1 MLRLLAILLLASLVA
16 LAHAER
22 LGGPWVYRQ
31 TVEADA
37 KAENEWKPV
46 EKAAVERGNFSIH
59 RQLIGEGMADP
70 YRDANE
76 RDVAWVGDKA
86 DWELGLV
93 FDVPEP
99 HRGRRHI
106 ELAFDALDTFAEV
119 YLNGKQV
126 LEADNAFRTWIVPV
140 EAALRPA
147 GNELLVR
154 LLSPGRESAARYS
167 RLPVALPDGPRVAA
181 RKVQM
186 QFGWDFAPRML
197 GSGLRFPLLQSW
209 DHVVVRSASV
219 VAAGRPSLTTGAA
232 GAVACESAPMQLELW
247 VEADQEMESTVA
259 VEASSASATASVRLS
274 KGLQRV
280 TLPFVLKS
288 PALWWCNGEGQPALH
303 EARWQLRAGEERAA
317 GTCVFGVRDIE
328 LVREKDAKGV
338 SFRFRLNGRD
348 LRVLGANLVPASA
361 IDPLNTEDAQ
371 SLLLARDAGM
381 NLIRVWGGGAY
392 ASERTLELCD
402 RHGLMLWQDLPFAGA
417 LYPWDDAFL
426 ANVEA
431 EVAEQARRLRG
442 HASLAIW
449 CGNNECD
456 EGWWNWGW
464 RDKIPAGRVSDDVR
478 AGYEMLF
485 EQRIPALLAREDAG
499 RAYLSSS
506 PVHGWGRA
514 TAHQQGDTHDWGL
527 WHGRE
532 PMSRATRKTGR
543 FVSEFGFQSFPAPS
557 TLAAWISTDDRF
569 DPRFAS
575 HQRQPAA
582 PEILGHY
589 MGLEGLRALK
599 SEHFAYAT
607 RWLQAEA
614 MRTHIGA
621 QRLDTAC
628 AGSLVWQMNDPWPGI
643 SWSLIDYNG
652 VPKPAY
658 FAVKRAFAK
667 EGVDLAFPGDRAVGQ
682 PVGTAK
688 DVRLALLDID
698 GKVVAEVTDP
708 RRAELTLSSD
718 ARACY
723 ALAESGPHRVIRAL
737 PAIFRPA
744 DAKVGE
750 SRYTITSRKGARD
763 MGGMTEVTVEAQ
775 GVVVGLSFE
784 PTQPFAYPDDALF
797 DLLPGEK
804 QVVRLR
810 LRDARRDWRDS
821 FTALSWH
828 NLVDGWGPPK
838 GDERLDPPGSR

>member
-1 MLRLLAILLLASLVA
+1 MTQPFAILLLSA
-16 LAHAER
+16 LAAAVQAER
-22 LGGPWVYRQ
+22 LAGPWVYRQ
-31 TVEADA
+31 TAEPEA
-37 KAENEWKPV
+37 KSENEWKPV
-46 EKAAVERGNFSIH
+46 DKAAVERGNFSIH
-59 RQLIGEGMADP
+59 RQLIIEGMADP

-76 RDVAWVGDKA
+76 KEVAWVGEKA

-93 FDVPEP
+93 FTLPEV
-99 HRGRRHI
+99 HRGKRHI
-106 ELAFDALDTFAEV
+106 ELVFDALDTFSEV

-126 LEADNAFRTWIVPV
+126 LEADNAFRTWVVPIDTT
-140 EAALRPA
+140 LKA
-147 GNELLVR
+147 GSNELLVR
-154 LLSPGRESAARYS
+154 LLSPARESFARYS
-167 RLPVALPDGPRVAA
+167 RLPAALPDGPRVTA

-186 QFGWDFAPRML
+186 QFGWDFAPRIL
-197 GSGLRFPLLQSW
+197 GSGLRFPIIQSW
-209 DHVVVRSASV
+209 EHCIVRSACIT
-219 VAAGRPSLTTGAA
+219 AAGRPKLTTG
-232 GAVACESAPMQLELW
+232 VEVTCESAPMQLELW
-247 VEADQEMESTVA
+247 VETDQEMSATLSVDA
-259 VEASSASATASVRLS
+259 AGASAQADVRLT

-303 EARWQLRAGEERAA
+303 EAKWKVKAGEEQAQ
-317 GTCVFGVRDIE
+317 GVCSFGVRDIE
-328 LVREKDAKGV
+328 LVRETDAIGQ

-348 LRVLGANLVPASA
+348 LVARGANLVPASA
-361 IDPLNTEDAQ
+361 LDPLNTEDGQ

-381 NLIRVWGGGAY
+381 NFIRVWGGGTY
-392 ASERTLELCD
+392 ASDRTMELCN
-402 RHGLMLWQDLPFAGA
+402 RYGLLVWQDLPFAGA
-417 LYPWDDAFL
+417 LYPWDEAFI
-426 ANVEA
+426 ANVES
-431 EVAEQARRLRG
+431 EITDQVRRLRG
-442 HASLAIW
+442 HPALAMW

-464 RDKIPAGRVSDDVR
+464 REKIPAGRIADDIR
-478 AGYEMLF
+478 AGYEKLF
-485 EQRIPALLAREDAG
+485 ERRIPAVLAREDAG
-499 RAYLSSS
+499 RPYLSSS

-514 TAHQQGDTHDWGL
+514 TAHRQGDIHDWGL

-532 PMSRATRKTGR
+532 PLSRATLKTGR

-557 TLAAWISTDDRF
+557 TLTAWISTEDRF
-569 DPRFAS
+569 DPRFAN
-575 HQRQPAA
+575 HQKQPAG
-582 PEILGHY
+582 PEIMGHY

-599 SEHFAYAT
+599 PEHFAYAT

-621 QRLDTAC
+621 QRLDPAC
-628 AGSLVWQMNDPWPGI
+628 AGSLVWQLNDPWPGI

-658 FAVKRAFAK
+658 FAVKRGFAK

-682 PVGTAK
+682 PLGGAK

-698 GKVVAEVTDP
+698 GKVVAEVTDAK
-708 RRAELTLSSD
+708 RAELVLSSD
-718 ARACY
+718 AGACY
-723 ALAESGPHRVIRAL
+723 ALAESGPHRIIRAL
-737 PAIFRPA
+737 PAVFRPA
-744 DAKVGE
+744 DAKVSE
-750 SRYTITSRKGARD
+750 SRYTITSRKGAKD
-763 MGGMTEVTVEAQ
+763 MAGMTEVTIEAQ

-838 GDERLDPPGSR
+838 GDERLDPPVSR